1 MKKQHNETDIQTS
14 AEINEGASLTTD
26 ENSSKDPDKREQVD
40 SQAVEAENTAEK
52 IVVTDEKK
60 ASANK
65 KEDKL
70 DKRVE
75 VDTTV
80 EEDKTSVNSTS
91 TQAEKAMK
99 TTENKQKSSGGKGLA
114 LLALLVALG
123 VGAAGY
129 YLGQQQLS
137 NLQQQ
142 VSALESSQQVVIK
155 AASSNSVDMT
165 EVNSL
170 KEALTKTEQELN
182 ATKSTLD
189 VLQQNKGITEQQII
203 ALQTQLNKTMAERS
217 QTQPNEWL
225 MSEADFLLS
234 NAQRKLIIDNDLGTA
249 ISLLKEADL
258 VLNDVTDPRA
268 ITVRTAIAQDLKRLA
283 NVNDVDQNAIMQK
296 LSQLANSIDDL
307 ELLDLSASNSDSGNS
322 DEPSNSISDWKSNI
336 EKSANSFLNHFI
348 RIQPRDPVEK
358 ALLAPNQ
365 DIYLRENIR
374 LRLQIAILA
383 VPRQQNELYKSS
395 LEAVTSWVRSYF
407 NVDSALT
414 QKFLQQLDELSEQSI
429 YVDAPNT
436 FESLTILDEI
446 LHKQSHQ
453 IEKVDLK
460 ANSQILEEN
469 KEEEKVT
476 TEVGSESVVDD
487 KVPEA
492 QQPVSENPNT
502 EQIPEKTE

>member
-1 MKKQHNETDIQTS
+1 MKKQHNETDIQTG
-14 AEINEGASLTTD
+14 AEINEEVSLTTD
-26 ENSSKDPDKREQVD
+26 ENSSTEPDKKAQAD
-40 SQAVEAENTAEK
+40 SQAAEEVKTTEK
-52 IVVTDEKK
+52 TVVTDEKK
-60 ASANK
+60 ASVTK
-65 KEDKL
+65 KADTS
-70 DKRVE
+70 DKRAE
-75 VDTTV
+75 ADTTAK
-80 EEDKTSVNSTS
+80 EDKTSANSTS

-99 TTENKQKSSGGKGLA
+99 TTENRQKSGGGKGLA

-123 VGAAGY
+123 VGAGGY

-142 VSALESSQQVVIK
+142 VAALESGQQAVTK
-155 AASSNSVDMT
+155 AASSNSVDMS
-165 EVNSL
+165 EVNEL

-182 ATKSTLD
+182 ATKSTLE

-203 ALQTQLNKTMAERS
+203 ALQTQLNKTMAEKS
-217 QTQPNEWL
+217 QAQPNEWL

-296 LSQLANSIDDL
+296 LSQLANSVDDL
-307 ELLDLSASNSDSGNS
+307 ELLDLSANNSDSENS
-322 DEPSNSISDWKSNI
+322 DDPSDSISDWKSNI

-407 NVDSALT
+407 NVDSALA

-436 FESLTILDEI
+436 FESLTVLDEI
-446 LHKQSHQ
+446 LHKQPHQ

-469 KEEEKVT
+469 KAEEKAAK
-476 TEVGSESVVDD
+476 EAAPEAAADD
-487 KVPEA
+487 KAAAP
-492 QQPVSENPNT
+492 QQPVSETPNT
-502 EQIPEKTE
+502 EQVPEKTE